1 MPNNFVGPHPDQ
13 PKTPRLPVL
22 RPLFFRPIAVL
33 ALWIAAA
40 STVWAGQAIPS
51 LALQPGLDDILQYI
65 ASGWE
70 TLTRSMNE
78 CKSVVDPKAA
88 GPSILYL
95 PAGFAKPVTVA
106 QMQRNCRVE
115 ARPLPVRITHLGQA
129 KVEQIK
135 PSGLLYLPHPY
146 VVPGGRFNEMYGWD
160 SYFIL
165 RGLLAASKLDLARG
179 TVENFFFEIENYGWV
194 LNANRSYYLTRS
206 QPPFLSSMVMA
217 IYDAEK
223 DAGRDDRE
231 WLARA
236 YPYVARDYQLWV
248 NPPHLADGTGL
259 SRYFDFGDGPVP
271 ESFGE
276 GYYRHVAAYFLNHPE
291 LAKGEIAGVD
301 GTSASDLSG
310 PVLSLILCQSP
321 EAMRARR
328 PSAAEFGGTGCDT
341 VRRMSL
347 TKDYYKGDRSM
358 RESGFDMS
366 FRFSPF
372 GGRTHHYAAVGL
384 NSLLFKVET
393 DLERMAAT
401 LGRPRE
407 AHDWHD
413 RAEARRTAVNRYLWD
428 PGRGLYFDYDFDKR
442 ARSGYVF
449 ATTFYP
455 LWVGLA
461 SPEQAAAVQRN
472 LKLLERP
479 GGLATSTENTG
490 GQWDYPYGWA
500 PLQLIAVEGLRRY
513 GYSRD
518 ADRLSTEFLSTVLR
532 NFRRDETIREKYDVT
547 TRSSETKV
555 SGGYTENVIGFGWTN
570 AAFVVLL
577 HDLSR
582 EDRARL
588 GDE

>member
-413 RAEARRTAVNRYLWD
+413 RAEARRTGGESLSLGPGPWALLRLRFRQASAFRVRFCNHVLPTLGRLGIARTG
-428 PGRGLYFDYDFDKR
+428 GRGPKESEASR
-442 ARSGYVF
+442 TARGPRYQHGK
-449 ATTFYP
+449 YWWPMGLP
-455 LWVGLA
+455 LWMGA
-461 SPEQAAAVQRN
+461 APTNRCRGSQALRIQSRCRSTFNRVSID
-472 LKLLERP
+472 
-479 GGLATSTENTG
+479 GSTEL
-490 GQWDYPYGWA
+490 PS
-500 PLQLIAVEGLRRY
+500 RR
-513 GYSRD
+513 
-518 ADRLSTEFLSTVLR
+518 
-532 NFRRDETIREKYDVT
+532 N
-547 TRSSETKV
+547 
-555 SGGYTENVIGFGWTN
+555 
-570 AAFVVLL
+570 
-577 HDLSR
+577 HP
-582 EDRARL
+582 
-588 GDE
+588 